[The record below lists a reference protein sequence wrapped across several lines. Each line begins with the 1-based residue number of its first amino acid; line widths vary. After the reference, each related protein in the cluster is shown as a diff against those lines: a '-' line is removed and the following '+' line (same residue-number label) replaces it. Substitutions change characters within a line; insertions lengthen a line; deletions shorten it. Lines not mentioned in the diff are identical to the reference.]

1 MGLIL
6 FGKFFSCFSWS
17 FDIFNCSFSIYT
29 VYLSQFLIRISG
41 GIDPDE
47 RLGIIETHWSY
58 FFGFGLPYV
67 IILKLTSFF
76 VGYGIFLALFP
87 FCIMMGCTSDY
98 RKPYLTEPPQVTLRL
113 FQPARV
119 WTLVVIKYIDQYS
132 GMKNATLIDKKK
144 EA

>member
-1 MGLIL
+1 
-6 FGKFFSCFSWS
+6 
-17 FDIFNCSFSIYT
+17 
-29 VYLSQFLIRISG
+29 
-41 GIDPDE
+41 
-47 RLGIIETHWSY
+47 
-58 FFGFGLPYV
+58 
-67 IILKLTSFF
+67 
-76 VGYGIFLALFP
+76 
-87 FCIMMGCTSDY
+87 MMGCTSDY